1 MKFKDA
7 AKNDDVVEAL
17 ESIED
22 KLYERG
28 FLVSATGDNQC
39 NVYIQFKTFSFNDG
53 EGQYLVIAIDSE
65 EPSKEDF
72 DKFREILNY
81 VVDKFSDLS
90 VSLPKAV
97 LKALEERNGELVTL
111 NGNVVFAVAPY
122 TIIPWKQIF

>member
-17 ESIED
+17 QSIED

-28 FLVSATGDNQC
+28 FLVSATGDSEC
-39 NVYIQFKTFSFNDG
+39 NVTIQFKTLSFNDE

-72 DKFREILNY
+72 DKFREILYY
-81 VVDKFSDLS
+81 VVSQFSGLS

-97 LKALEERNGELVTL
+97 LKALEDRTGELVTL
-111 NGNVVFAVAPY
+111 NGNVVFAVD
-122 TIIPWKQIF
+122 

>member
-17 ESIED
+17 ESIEN

-39 NVYIQFKTFSFNDG
+39 NVYIQFKTFSFNDK

-65 EPSKEDF
+65 EPSKEDY

-81 VVDKFSDLS
+81 VVDKFSDFED
-90 VSLPKAV
+90 SLPKAV

-111 NGNVVFAVAPY
+111 NGNVVFAVD
-122 TIIPWKQIF
+122 